1 MKNARTVVIVT
12 VASVSLS
19 VIQFLAVNG
28 FGDGAEIPRDPPL
41 TVQFLLSLLAQLVL
55 RDKSG
60 HDHHSLPM
68 AYLEYNT
75 GYHTVQGRDQKNI
88 GGYCPTVAPH
98 WPLFP
103 RENARLR
110 KRAGIWRRPL
120 KRANKGKKKTGPK
133 AGRLQSNP
141 LSTLAL
147 SRFRLSIMTSA
158 FLAFRS
164 QALISSMSAA

>member
-68 AYLEYNT
+68 AYLKYSM
-75 GYHTVQGRDQKNI
+75 GRMGEQERKLKNRVR
-88 GGYCPTVAPH
+88 YYAT
-98 WPLFP
+98 
-103 RENARLR
+103 
-110 KRAGIWRRPL
+110 
-120 KRANKGKKKTGPK
+120 
-133 AGRLQSNP
+133 
-141 LSTLAL
+141 
-147 SRFRLSIMTSA
+147 
-158 FLAFRS
+158 
-164 QALISSMSAA
+164 AA